1 MVNVTTNLEKEIIK
15 MATKKTYFQGLGEL
29 VNNPELEKFQKNEFA
44 EQLPT
49 EAFLGDDEKLSESS
63 TSRRDFLKF
72 LGFSTAAASLAACEA
87 PIQKIIPFVVK
98 PEETIAGEA
107 NWYASSFYDGNDFAS
122 LLIKNREGRPI
133 FLKTNDL
140 CDKGGINA
148 RVQASVLNLYDSARL
163 QSPLANGEEASWSTI
178 DASIVKGLNAA
189 KEAGKQVVLLSST
202 IISPSTKA
210 VIKEF
215 ASKYNA
221 KHISYD
227 VLSASAML
235 DANLESYG
243 TRSLPTYHFDR
254 ADVVVSFAADF
265 LGDWLDTGHGKD
277 YATKRNPKAATMS
290 RHFQFESN
298 LSMTGANADYRTPV
312 KASEMGLA
320 LVNLY
325 NLIATKA
332 GASTVIVATSDYST
346 QIQKAANDLWKAKGK
361 SLVVAGGND
370 KNTHLVVNAINDL
383 LSNTSS
389 TIDFTKRSNLK
400 QGNDTDIATLISDM
414 EAGKVGAVIAY
425 NVNPV
430 YNLAQGAEFASALAK
445 VDLSVTFA
453 EKKDET
459 AVVMNFVCPDHNY
472 LESWGD
478 ANPYTGINA
487 LVQPTINPLFNT
499 RQAQASLMTWTGLG
513 ADFYSFVKNYWN
525 KNILGSTS
533 WNTALHDGVFMT
545 SASENSVSYKGSISS
560 AATSL
565 AKMSGDS
572 IDLVLYSK
580 IAIGSGEFA
589 NNPWLQE
596 LPDPITK
603 NTWDNYLTISPRY
616 AKELGFENENI
627 SNGALNGDI
636 ADLTV
641 NGVTLRVPVLI
652 QPGQAY
658 KTLGLAVGYGRNG
671 SGKAGDGIGVNAFV
685 FANNFNTTH
694 SGATLVKVVDAVH
707 EFASTQLHHTMMG
720 RDRIVKETTLEAFLN
735 DPTSGNEQMMLATH
749 KGPKAPEKVTLW
761 EEHDR
766 DVHWWNLSI
775 DLNSCTGCGACVI
788 ACHAENNVPVVGKQE
803 IRNSRDMHWLR
814 IDRYYSSDMT
824 AESAEEDDVS
834 TIDKFLAMEVASTSE
849 TLKVVFQP
857 VMCQHCNHAPC
868 ETVCPVAATSHSR
881 EGLNHM
887 AYNRCV
893 GTRYCANNCPYKVRR
908 FNWFNYAD
916 NEDFD
921 FYLNDDLGKMVLNPD
936 VVVRSRGVMEKCSM
950 CVHMLQKVKLD
961 AKKDGRKLR
970 ADEAQTACSIAC
982 DTGALTFGDVL
993 NEESKV
999 FTASK
1004 DPRAYHLLE
1013 ELNTQPSVWY
1023 QTKVRNV
1030 TENKI

>member
-1 MVNVTTNLEKEIIK
+1 

-49 EAFLGDDEKLSESS
+49 EAFLGDDDKLSESS

-87 PIQKIIPFVVK
+87 PIQKVIPFVVK

-163 QSPLANGEEASWSTI
+163 QSPLANGEEASWSTV
-178 DASIVKGLNAA
+178 DTSIVKGLNAA
-189 KEAGKQVVLLSST
+189 KESGKQVVLLSST

-215 ASKYNA
+215 VSKYNA

-235 DANLESYG
+235 EANLESYG
-243 TRSLPTYHFDR
+243 TRSLPTYHFDK

-277 YATKRNPKAATMS
+277 YATKRNPKSATMS

-332 GASTVIVATSDYST
+332 GVSTVNVATSDYST
-346 QIQKAANDLWKAKGK
+346 SIKKAANDLWNAKEK

-383 LSNTSS
+383 LSNNGT

-400 QGNDTDIATLISDM
+400 QGNDADVATLISDM
-414 EAGKVGAVIAY
+414 GAGKVGAVITY

-430 YNLAQGAEFASALAK
+430 YNLAQGSEFASALAK
-445 VDLSVTFA
+445 VDLSVSFA

-459 AVVMNFVCPDHNY
+459 AAVMNFVCPDHNY

-478 ANPYTGINA
+478 ANPYTGVSA

-513 ADFYSFVKNYWN
+513 DDFYSYVKNYWI

-545 SASENSVSYKGSISS
+545 ASSKENVSYNGSISS
-560 AATSL
+560 AAASL

-580 IAIGSGEFA
+580 TGIGSGEFA

-616 AKELGFENENI
+616 AKELGFENENV
-627 SNGALNGDI
+627 SNGALNGDV
-636 ADLTV
+636 ADLSV

-671 SGKAGDGIGVNAFV
+671 AGKAGDGIGVNAFV
-685 FANNFNTTH
+685 FANNFNTTI
-694 SGATLVKVVDAVH
+694 SGATLVKVEDAVH

-720 RDRIVKETTLEAFLN
+720 RDRIVKETTLEQFLN
-735 DPTSGNEQMMLATH
+735 DPTSGNEQMLLATH
-749 KGPKAPEKVTLW
+749 KGPQAPEKVTLW

-775 DLNSCTGCGACVI
+775 DLNGCTGCGACVI
-788 ACHAENNVPVVGKQE
+788 ACHSENNVPVVGKQE

-824 AESAEEDDVS
+824 EETAEEEGVS

-849 TLKVVFQP
+849 SLKVVFQP

-908 FNWFNYAD
+908 FNWFNYSD

>member
-1 MVNVTTNLEKEIIK
+1 

-87 PIQKIIPFVVK
+87 PIQKVIPFVVK

-163 QSPLANGEEASWSTI
+163 HTPLANGEEASWSTI
-178 DASIVKGLNAA
+178 DASVVKGLNAA
-189 KEAGKQVVLLSST
+189 KDAGKQVVLLSST

-243 TRSLPTYHFDR
+243 TRSLPTYHFDK

-332 GASTVIVATSDYST
+332 GASTVNVATSDYST
-346 QIQKAANDLWKAKGK
+346 SIQKAANDLWKAKGK

-370 KNTHLVVNAINDL
+370 KNSHLVVNAINDL
-383 LSNTSS
+383 LSNNGS

-400 QGNDTDIATLISDM
+400 QGNDADVTTLISDM
-414 EAGKVGAVIAY
+414 KAGKVGAVIAY

-430 YNLAQGAEFASALAK
+430 YNLAQGSEFASALAK
-445 VDLSVTFA
+445 VDLSVSFA

-459 AVVMNFVCPDHNY
+459 AAVMNFVCPDHNY

-478 ANPYTGINA
+478 ANPYTGVNA
-487 LVQPTINPLFNT
+487 LVQPTINPLFKT

-513 ADFYSFVKNYWN
+513 ADFYAYVKNYWN

-545 SASENSVSYKGSISS
+545 STSEKSVSYKGSISS

-565 AKMSGDS
+565 AKLSGNS

-580 IAIGSGEFA
+580 TGIGSGEFA

-616 AKELGFENENI
+616 AKELGFENENV
-627 SNGALNGDI
+627 SNGALNGDV

-671 SGKAGDGIGVNAFV
+671 AGKAGDGIGVNAFV
-685 FANNFNTTH
+685 FANNFNTTL
-694 SGATLVKVVDAVH
+694 SGATLVKVEDAVH

-720 RDRIVKETTLEAFLN
+720 RDRIVKETTLGDFLS

-749 KGPKAPEKVTLW
+749 KGPQAPEKVTLW

-775 DLNSCTGCGACVI
+775 DLNGCTGCGACVI
-788 ACHAENNVPVVGKQE
+788 ACHSENNVPVVGKKE

-824 AESAEEDDVS
+824 EESAEEDGVS
-834 TIDKFLAMEVASTSE
+834 TIDKFLAMEVASESE
-849 TLKVVFQP
+849 SLKVVFQP

-908 FNWFNYAD
+908 FNWFNYSD
-916 NEDFD
+916 NEQFD
-921 FYLNDDLGKMVLNPD
+921 FYMNDDLGKMVLNPD

-970 ADEAQTACSIAC
+970 TGEAQTACSIAC

-993 NEESKV
+993 DEESKV

-1004 DPRAYHLLE
+1004 SPRAYHLLE

-1023 QTKVRNV
+1023 QTKVRNK
-1030 TENKI
+1030 EI